1 MPKSPKRRLPATLLT
16 LSLLPILTL
25 SGCQTPTPGISAATS
40 SPPPVA
46 ICTVFK
52 IITFDRLKD
61 TEDTIRQVKDSNARR
76 DALCGPSPPAITL
89 PTPPAK
95 TSAPDISPP
104 VSRMKDRRAS
114 GADLLNRTP
123 NFTPNLGE
131 GVPGA

>member
-16 LSLLPILTL
+16 LSLLPILTACAG
-25 SGCQTPTPGISAATS
+25 SIPTREISAATS

-76 DALCGPSPPAITL
+76 DALCGPAPPAVSL
-89 PTPPAK
+89 PSPPAK

-104 VSRMKDRRAS
+104 VSRFKIDGPRVLTS
-114 GADLLNRTP
+114 
-123 NFTPNLGE
+123 
-131 GVPGA
+131 